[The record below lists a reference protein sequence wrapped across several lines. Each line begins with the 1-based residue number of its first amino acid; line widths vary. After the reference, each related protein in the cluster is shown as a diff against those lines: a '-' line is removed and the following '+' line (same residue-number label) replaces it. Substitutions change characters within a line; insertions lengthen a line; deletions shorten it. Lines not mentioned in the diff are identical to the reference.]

1 MITGGAMEKTVKWFS
16 TLRRSVTYL
25 VAVDGVGGETGT
37 VQLNHELSQ
46 APVIDSITENADGLL
61 DGTVKLE
68 VQASSPLADADLT
81 YKWRRDGNII
91 DGINGEVLVID
102 NIQYTDAGDYTVE
115 ISSFAGSVTSEIVP
129 VRVIQ
134 PVSITTQPIDARGVA
149 GGSAVLAVSVIGTD
163 PISYEWRRGGEKVE
177 GGDNASLTI
186 SDLVSH
192 REEYQVVVSNP
203 AGSVLSETAILEIE
217 IPPAITTLTESQ
229 NVVEGETVVL
239 SVRANGTAPLNYAWK
254 RDGVYLKAKMRV
266 VLPFL
271 K

>member
-1 MITGGAMEKTVKWFS
+1 MVFDVEEG
-16 TLRRSVTYL
+16 VTYL

-91 DGINGEVLVID
+91 DGSNGEVLLID

-134 PVSITTQPIDARGVA
+134 PVSITTQPIDASGVA

-186 SDLVSH
+186 SDLS
-192 REEYQVVVSNP
+192 ESSGGEYQVVVSNP

-217 IPPAITTLTESQ
+217 IPPCDYHS
-229 NVVEGETVVL
+229 N
-239 SVRANGTAPLNYAWK
+239 
-254 RDGVYLKAKMRV
+254 
-266 VLPFL
+266 
-271 K
+271 